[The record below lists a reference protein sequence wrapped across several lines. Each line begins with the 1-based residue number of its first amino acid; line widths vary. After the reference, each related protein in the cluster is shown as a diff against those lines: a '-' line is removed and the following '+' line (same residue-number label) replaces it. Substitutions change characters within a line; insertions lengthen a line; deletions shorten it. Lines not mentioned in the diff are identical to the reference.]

1 MCLGADYTN
10 LAKAQH
16 VKTQAGVFGGWRFL
30 LLVAI
35 RTSCE
40 V

>member
-16 VKTQAGVFGGWRFL
+16 VKTQAGTCVWRL
-30 LLVAI
+30 EVSI
-35 RTSCE
+35 TSCYQDFM
-40 V
+40 